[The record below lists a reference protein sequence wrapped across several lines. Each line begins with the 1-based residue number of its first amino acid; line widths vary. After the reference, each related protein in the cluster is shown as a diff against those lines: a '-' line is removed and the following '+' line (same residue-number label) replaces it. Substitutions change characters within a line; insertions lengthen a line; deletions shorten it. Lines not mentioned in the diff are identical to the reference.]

1 MLRRFVQGFG
11 GLAKSS
17 GFVKSAGLPK
27 SVGRW
32 SAGNWPIV
40 SGGQR
45 RMLSLQVLE
54 SPHVF
59 DMTYESD
66 WDDMLADNPKPVVV
80 VFYTE
85 WCPNS
90 QKLMPK
96 LLDQIKRK
104 NGEVTLFRVNIDKHK
119 DLMSEIKLP
128 GIPTCMLMRFN
139 EVVDSFNG
147 DVDEKKLEDFFE
159 PYEMGKK

>member
-1 MLRRFVQGFG
+1 MLRRFAQGFG
-11 GLAKSS
+11 ALAKGS
-17 GFVKSAGLPK
+17 GLVRPIGLPK
-27 SVGRW
+27 GAGRW
-32 SAGNWPIV
+32 STVNWPQV
-40 SGGQR
+40 PGAPR
-45 RMLSLQVLE
+45 RMFSAEIVE
-54 SPHVF
+54 SPYVVE
-59 DMTYESD
+59 MRNESD

-96 LLDQIKRK
+96 LLDQIERK
-104 NGEVTLFRVNIDKHK
+104 NGEITLFKVNIDKHK
-119 DLMSEIKLP
+119 ALMGEFKLP
-128 GIPTCMLMRFN
+128 GIPTCLLMRFN

-147 DVDEKKLEDFFE
+147 DCDEKKLEDFFE

>member
-17 GFVKSAGLPK
+17 RLVKSIGLPK

-32 SAGNWPIV
+32 SAGNFPIV
-40 SGGQR
+40 LGGQR
-45 RMLSLQVLE
+45 RMFSGEIVESPYVLE
-54 SPHVF
+54 MRH
-59 DMTYESD
+59 ESD
-66 WDDMLADNPKPVVV
+66 WDEMLADNPKPVVV

-96 LLDQIKRK
+96 LVDQIERK
-104 NGEVTLFRVNIDKHK
+104 NGEITLFKVNIDKHK
-119 DLMSEIKLP
+119 GLMGELKLP
-128 GIPTCMLMRFN
+128 GIPTCLLMRFN

-159 PYEMGKK
+159 PFEMGKK